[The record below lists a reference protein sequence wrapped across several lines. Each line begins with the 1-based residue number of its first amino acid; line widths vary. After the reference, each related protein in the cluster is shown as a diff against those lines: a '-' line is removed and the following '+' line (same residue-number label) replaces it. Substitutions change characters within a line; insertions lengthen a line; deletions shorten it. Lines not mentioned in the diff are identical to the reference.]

1 MSLLLLFSFFFFG
14 AAVTA
19 ASGGSAYEVLR
30 SHGLPIGLLPKGVR
44 EFYVDGEGRF
54 EARLYAPCTAKFESE
69 VRYNASIVGT
79 ISPGQI
85 AGLSGVAAQDLFLWF
100 PVRAIRLDEQTSGV
114 IHFDVGVVDKRFTL
128 SLFEFPP
135 DCAPALVAEV
145 PAHLVPNTWICSI
158 RLDISTNSFLSIGR
172 ANPVSSTTVSI
183 NSRLKTLPSETSPA
197 VPVSKGLK

>member
-1 MSLLLLFSFFFFG
+1 MSLLLSFCFFFLFFG

-19 ASGGSAYEVLR
+19 ASGGDGGSAYEVLR

-44 EFYVDGEGRF
+44 EFHVDGEGRF

-69 VRYNASIVGT
+69 VRYDASIVGT

-100 PVRAIRLDEQTSGV
+100 PVRAIRLDDQASGI

-135 DCAPALVAEV
+135 DCAPALVAESQSGEL
-145 PAHLVPNTWICSI
+145 HN
-158 RLDISTNSFLSIGR
+158 RL
-172 ANPVSSTTVSI
+172 
-183 NSRLKTLPSETSPA
+183 
-197 VPVSKGLK
+197 

>member
-1 MSLLLLFSFFFFG
+1 MSLLLLFSFFFFFFFFFG

-19 ASGGSAYEVLR
+19 ASGGDGGSAYDVLR

-100 PVRAIRLDEQTSGV
+100 PVRAIRLDDQASGI

-135 DCAPALVAEV
+135 DCAPAFVAESQSGEL
-145 PAHLVPNTWICSI
+145 HY
-158 RLDISTNSFLSIGR
+158 RLDQLD
-172 ANPVSSTTVSI
+172 PQHV
-183 NSRLKTLPSETSPA
+183 A
-197 VPVSKGLK
+197 V

>member
-135 DCAPALVAEV
+135 DCAPALVAESQSGIV
-145 PAHLVPNTWICSI
+145 RKLCTDSVTEDNKLVSFQRMSAEEPEGQQPQA
-158 RLDISTNSFLSIGR
+158 ISAFR
-172 ANPVSSTTVSI
+172 
-183 NSRLKTLPSETSPA
+183 
-197 VPVSKGLK
+197 